1 MTSGAMNSASDA
13 VPAIVIEP
21 GKKGGA
27 QLGAVAREPI
37 TAGSVRLAVQAV
49 GVCGTD
55 AEICEGLYGQAP
67 AGERQLVLGHEALA
81 RVTEVGPGVESLAVG
96 QLVVPIVR
104 RPCQPPC
111 AACSQGRWDECLTGN
126 YQEHGIK
133 GLHGFMRQELVVGAD
148 AVVPLPEALAEVG
161 MLTEPLTIVE
171 KAVERALALHQLG
184 SGEPRRAL
192 VTGAGPVGL
201 LGALLLL
208 CRGLEVYVVDRR
220 PAGSPKAQL
229 VESVGAH
236 YIDDSA
242 TPMEQAAP
250 TGGFDIAL
258 EATGYAPL
266 LFRALSA
273 LGVNGVLVLTGVTG
287 GHHELDVDV
296 NLMNTT
302 MVLENQAMV
311 GSVNAARRHYQQAV
325 QDLAAFV
332 TRFGPAVPALITER
346 VPLSQ
351 FAQAFDK
358 APDAIKSVV
367 MVAEGAR

>member
-1 MTSGAMNSASDA
+1 MTSASDQ
-13 VPAIVIEP
+13 VSAIVITP
-21 GKKGGA
+21 GQAGSA
-27 QLGAVAREPI
+27 QLGTVAREPV
-37 TAGSVRLAVQAV
+37 TAGSVRLAVEAV

-67 AGERQLVLGHEALA
+67 AGQPQLVLGHEALA
-81 RVTEVGPGVESLAVG
+81 RVAEVGAGVQDLRAG
-96 QLVVPIVR
+96 QWVVPIVR

-111 AACSQGRWDECLTGN
+111 AACSQGRWDECLTGG

-133 GLHGFMRQELVVGAD
+133 GLHGFMRQELVVAAD
-148 AVVPLPEALAEVG
+148 AVVPLPEALADVG
-161 MLTEPLTIVE
+161 MLTEPLTIIE
-171 KAVERALALHQLG
+171 KAVERGLAVHRLG

-201 LGALLLL
+201 LGVLLLV
-208 CRGLEVYVVDRR
+208 CRGLDVYVVDRR
-220 PAGSPKAQL
+220 PADSPKAKL

-236 YIDDSA
+236 YIDDST
-242 TPMEQAAP
+242 TPLEQAAP
-250 TGGFDIAL
+250 RGGFDLAL

-266 LFRALSA
+266 LFRALNT

-287 GHHELDVDV
+287 GHHALDVDV

-302 MVLENQAMV
+302 MVLENQAMI

-325 QDLAAFV
+325 QDLSAFV
-332 TRFGPAVPALITER
+332 TRFGPVVPALITER
-346 VPLSQ
+346 VPLSK
-351 FAQAFDK
+351 FGQAFNT

-367 MVAEGAR
+367 MVGEASR